1 MKKNTIQEIAVNNN
15 TPFYLYDV
23 GLLRETIETAIS
35 EAQKYGYELH
45 YALKANFSEQILK
58 IISSYGIGA
67 DCVSGNEIDWAV
79 RTGFKPEKI
88 VFAGVGKTDD
98 EINLALNHN
107 IFCLNCESLQEI
119 SVINQLAGLKNQKA
133 DIALRIN
140 PDIDAH
146 THKFITTGLNEN
158 KFGISCSDL
167 DKVLNEISEFKN
179 IRLKGLHFHI
189 GSQILNLKPFKE
201 LCLKINQTLNLAGEL
216 EFVNVGGG
224 LGIDYVE
231 PEQNRIPDFKNYF
244 KVFNDNL
251 QLNSGQK
258 IHFEL
263 GRSIVG
269 QCGSLISRVLY
280 VKPGNSRN
288 YLILDAGMTH
298 LIRPALYQAQHKIE
312 NLSSVLAEGNK
323 YDIVG
328 PICESS
334 DVFAQELS
342 FPKTERG
349 DIIQIK
355 SAGAYGEVM
364 SSQYNMKTLFPAV
377 FVNQSVF
384 AENKADI

>member
-45 YALKANFSEQILK
+45 YALKANFSEQILN
-58 IISSYGIGA
+58 IISSYGMGA

-133 DIALRIN
+133 SIALRIN
-140 PDIDAH
+140 PDIDAQ
-146 THKFITTGLNEN
+146 THRFITTGLNEN
-158 KFGISCSDL
+158 KFGINYSDL
-167 DKVLNEISEFKN
+167 DKVLNEIAGFKN

-201 LCLKINQTLNLAGEL
+201 LCLKINQILNLAGEL

-224 LGIDYVE
+224 LGIDYIE

-258 IHFEL
+258 VHFEL

-298 LIRPALYQAQHKIE
+298 LIRPALYQAHHKIE
-312 NLSSVLAEGNK
+312 NLSSGLAEGNK

-342 FPKTERG
+342 FPTTERG

-355 SAGAYGEVM
+355 SAGAYGEAM
-364 SSQYNMKTLFPAV
+364 SSQYNMKTLFP
-377 FVNQSVF
+377 SVF
-384 AENKADI
+384 TEIKQSIV